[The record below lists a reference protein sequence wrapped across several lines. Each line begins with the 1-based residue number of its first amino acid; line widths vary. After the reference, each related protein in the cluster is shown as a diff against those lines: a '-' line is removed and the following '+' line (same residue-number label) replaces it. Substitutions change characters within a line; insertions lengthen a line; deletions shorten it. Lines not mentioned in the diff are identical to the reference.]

1 LPKTIKKERLIALFF
16 FELLMIFLWGISYL
30 FLSTYDFSKE
40 AFWFTMIVMAIATLG
55 LGHIFISYL
64 LEAKYEMQKNLIHI
78 TDEILHE
85 LNIPLSTID
94 ANTKLLSKSTTDEK
108 KEVRLIRISHATIR
122 LKRLYEKLSYA
133 LTNEITPAKK
143 EEFILQDIIRACSE
157 MFIMQNRNEIVYEL
171 PEVPVL
177 IFADK
182 IGFEQTFENILSN
195 AMKYST
201 HNTPIDIKFQNN
213 KLEIIDQGIGISSSD
228 LLQIHE
234 RYYQGDSSKD
244 GRGIGIA
251 VVKSYC
257 DKENIGLSFYSNL
270 NVGTRVVLDI
280 SKIIARP
287 NT

>member
-1 LPKTIKKERLIALFF
+1 MPKTIKKERLIALFF

-108 KEVRLIRISHATIR
+108 KEVRLMRISHATIR

-143 EEFILQDIIRACSE
+143 EEFVLQDTIRACSE

-244 GRGIGIA
+244 GMGIGIA
-251 VVKSYC
+251 VVKHYC
-257 DKENIGLSFYSNL
+257 DKVNIALSFYSKP

-280 SKIIARP
+280 SKIISKI
-287 NT
+287 

>member
-1 LPKTIKKERLIALFF
+1 MPKTLKKERLIALAF
-16 FELLMIFLWGISYL
+16 FELLMLFLWGISYL
-30 FLSTYDFSKE
+30 FLSTYNFSKE
-40 AFWFTMIVMAIATLG
+40 AFWFTMIVMTIATLG

-108 KEVRLIRISHATIR
+108 KEIRLMRISHATKR

-143 EEFILQDIIRACSE
+143 EDFVLQDTIRGCSE
-157 MFIMQNRNEIVYEL
+157 MFIMQNRNEIVCKL
-171 PEVPVL
+171 PEAPVL

-201 HNTPIDIKFQNN
+201 GNTAINITFEDN
-213 KLEIIDQGIGISSSD
+213 KLEVIDEGIGISPSE
-228 LLQIHE
+228 LLHIHE
-234 RYYQGDSSKD
+234 RYYQGNSSKD
-244 GRGIGIA
+244 GKGIGVAI
-251 VVKSYC
+251 VKSYC
-257 DKENIGLSFYSNL
+257 DKEDIALSFYSKPNI
-270 NVGTRVVLDI
+270 GTRVVLDI
-280 SKIIARP
+280 SKIIP
-287 NT
+287 KI